1 VVLHGTVVWMGWMD
15 VCFLFYIL
23 YIWYPGYGLLFLMVA
38 GHPKIFSAYGTTGSL
53 I

>member
-1 VVLHGTVVWMGWMD
+1 MDGMDGCVLF
-15 VCFLFYIL
+15 CFISFTFG
-23 YIWYPGYGLLFLMVA
+23 IWVNGLLFLMVA